1 MTAATGTTG
10 SAVIADHSIEIT
22 GKDVA
27 ALGRVAA
34 HFAPGT
40 AVNVTYLG
48 NESLSAR
55 IEACRAAREHG
66 FRPVPHL
73 SARRITGEAELRQF
87 LSALRDVGTNEE
99 VFVIGG
105 DPPEPLGPYD
115 DALALIRTGLL
126 QEYGVRHVG
135 ITGYPEGH
143 PHIDDSAL
151 WDALEHKIAA
161 VTEQSMRVSVTTQFG
176 FTSETVIQWI
186 ELVRRRGITVP
197 IRVGVPGPAS
207 VKRLLGYARRF
218 GVKSSAGIVGKYG
231 ISLTR
236 LVGSAGP
243 DRFIDSLASR
253 LTPDHGPVLV
263 HFYTFGDPAAT
274 AAWVSARKKRIR

>member
-1 MTAATGTTG
+1 M
-10 SAVIADHSIEIT
+10 IADHSIEIT

-27 ALGRVAA
+27 ALGEVAA
-34 HFAPGT
+34 HFNPGT

-48 NESLSAR
+48 NESLSVR
-55 IEACRAAREHG
+55 IEACRAARGHG

-73 SARRITGEAELRQF
+73 AARRITGEAELRQF
-87 LSALRDVGTNEE
+87 LSALREVGANEE

-105 DPPEPLGPYD
+105 DPAEPHGPYG

-161 VTEQSMRVSVTTQFG
+161 ATEQSMQVSVTTQFG
-176 FTSETVIQWI
+176 FNSETVIQWI
-186 ELVRRRGITVP
+186 ELVRGRGITVP

-207 VKRLLGYARRF
+207 IQRLLGYARRF

-243 DRFIDSLASR
+243 DRFIDSLAGR

-263 HFYTFGDPAAT
+263 HFYTFGHPAAT
-274 AAWVSARKKRIR
+274 AAWVSARKERIR

>member
-1 MTAATGTTG
+1 MTAASGIAG
-10 SAVIADHSIEIT
+10 SVVIADHSFEIT
-22 GKDVA
+22 GKDAA
-27 ALGRVAA
+27 ALGDMTA

-40 AVNVTYLG
+40 AVNVTYLAS
-48 NESLSAR
+48 ESLLAR
-55 IEACRAAREHG
+55 VEACQAAQEHG

-73 SARRITGEAELRQF
+73 AARRIADEVELRQF
-87 LSALRDVGTNEE
+87 LSALRDVGANDE

-105 DPPEPLGPYD
+105 DPAEPHGPYD

-126 QEYGVRHVG
+126 QEYGVRRVG

-161 VTEQSMRVSVTTQFG
+161 ATEQSMQVSVTTQFG
-176 FTSETVIQWI
+176 FDAEAVIRWI
-186 ELVRRRGITVP
+186 ELVRRRGIIVP
-197 IRVGVPGPAS
+197 IRVGVPGPVS
-207 VKRLLGYARRF
+207 IRRLLGYARRF
-218 GVKSSAGIVGKYG
+218 GVKSSAGIVSKYG

-243 DRFIDSLASR
+243 DRFIDALAR
-253 LTPDHGPVLV
+253 HLTVEHGRVLV
-263 HFYTFGDPAAT
+263 HFYTFGDLAAT
-274 AAWVSARKKRIR
+274 AAWVSARKERI